1 MCFKLFSEQLHGYVY
16 SASEGT
22 CAARV
27 GKKMLLH
34 STYFIR
40 LMVEYGF
47 ASPAPLPP
55 PLLEGG
61 GGQDH
66 FGVKS
71 TFFVN

>member
-1 MCFKLFSEQLHGYVY
+1 MCLKLFSEQLHGYVY
-16 SASEGT
+16 STSEGT

-27 GKKMLLH
+27 GKMLLH

-47 ASPAPLPP
+47 ASPAPL
-55 PLLEGG
+55 GG
-61 GGQDH
+61 GRGWDH

-71 TFFVN
+71 TFFAN